1 MGVIEFTLLKMAS
14 LASKAKIDR
23 LSAMLAEQAVLV
35 HGNLQTIWMEPLV
48 WSACTCA
55 DVHRACRK
63 RVSAALMSRAGN
75 PSWMEPVRTP
85 SVSIGSA
92 GRVGVGAMPTLR
104 A

>member
-1 MGVIEFTLLKMAS
+1 MDSKGRSYAFVESIWGGNHQEAKSFSMGVIEFTLLKMAS

-23 LSAMLAEQAVLV
+23 LSAMLAEQEVLV

-63 RVSAALMSRAGN
+63 EG
-75 PSWMEPVRTP
+75 
-85 SVSIGSA
+85 
-92 GRVGVGAMPTLR
+92 
-104 A
+104 

>member
-23 LSAMLAEQAVLV
+23 LSAMLAEQEVLV

-48 WSACTCA
+48 WSVCSCA

-63 RVSAALMSRAGN
+63 EG
-75 PSWMEPVRTP
+75 
-85 SVSIGSA
+85 
-92 GRVGVGAMPTLR
+92 
-104 A
+104 

>member
-23 LSAMLAEQAVLV
+23 LSAMLAEQEVLV

-55 DVHRACRK
+55 DVHRASRK
-63 RVSAALMSRAGN
+63 RVSAALMSRAGS